1 MSDNSSRFSIL
12 LRARRFLPLFI
23 TQALGA
29 INDNLFKNALVVL
42 ALYRL
47 AHVGPI
53 LVALAGGV
61 FILPYALFSAPAGQL
76 ADAREKSRLI
86 VLTKIWEL
94 LLALLAAAGF
104 LTGSF
109 TVLMAVLFGFGMQ
122 ATFFSP
128 LKYGILPDH
137 LPEDEL
143 VAGNGLIEAGTFV
156 GILAGTV
163 AGGALILLPGGP
175 VLVAAAAILIA
186 GTGIFSASKIPKA
199 PAAAPGLKPDWNVA
213 RETARLLKQ
222 ARQAPPVWFAILAIS
237 WFWSIG
243 AILLAE
249 FPTIAHD
256 ALHANGRVVTL
267 MLGVFTVGVGI
278 GSLACARLLR
288 GAASARYV
296 AYAGFGV
303 SLFTGDFALTAMR
316 APTMTD
322 VGAVLAT
329 FAGWHMLVDLLLL
342 AICGG
347 IYSVPLYVILQERAE
362 PSHRSRMI
370 AANNVMNAAGGVIGA
385 GLTAGLYAAGLSG
398 AVILLLAAV
407 ANFAVSGWIFWL
419 VRNRAPDF

>member
-1 MSDNSSRFSIL
+1 MLDTL
-12 LRARRFLPLFI
+12 LRARRFLPLFV
-23 TQALGA
+23 TQGLGA

-86 VLTKIWEL
+86 ELTKIWEL

-109 TVLMAVLFGFGMQ
+109 TVLMLVLFGFGMQ

-137 LPEDEL
+137 LHEDEL
-143 VAGNGLIEAGTFV
+143 VAGNGLIEAGTFI

-163 AGGALILLPGGP
+163 AGGALILL
-175 VLVAAAAILIA
+175 
-186 GTGIFSASKIPKA
+186 
-199 PAAAPGLKPDWNVA
+199 NVA
-213 RETARLLKQ
+213 RQTARLLQQ

-237 WFWSIG
+237 WFWSVG

-288 GAASARYV
+288 GAASARYD
-296 AYAGFGV
+296 AYSVFGV
-303 SLFTGDFALTAMR
+303 
-316 APTMTD
+316 
-322 VGAVLAT
+322 
-329 FAGWHMLVDLLLL
+329 
-342 AICGG
+342 
-347 IYSVPLYVILQERAE
+347 
-362 PSHRSRMI
+362 
-370 AANNVMNAAGGVIGA
+370 
-385 GLTAGLYAAGLSG
+385 
-398 AVILLLAAV
+398 
-407 ANFAVSGWIFWL
+407 
-419 VRNRAPDF
+419 